1 MYAVVEA
8 GGRQVELTAGRYVE
22 IDMVAGE
29 TDQEFVFERVLM
41 IVDGSDSMMGS
52 PIIEGAKITGRIIG
66 HVRDKKLI
74 VYKYRPKKGTRKRT
88 GHRQHHT
95 RVFISKIEVGGKVLA
110 EAKDQKKEGK
120 PAAKESKAEA
130 KEVKA
135 PAKTK
140 AKAEVTSKEPKAEK
154 KEGKTEAKTPKKKA
168 DKE

>member
-154 KEGKTEAKTPKKKA
+154 KEGKTEAKTTKKKA

>member
-22 IDMVAGE
+22 IDMVAAE
-29 TDQEFVFERVLM
+29 TDQEYVFDRVLM
-41 IVDGSDSMMGS
+41 IVDGADSMMGS
-52 PIIEGAKITGRIIG
+52 PIIEGAKITARVID

-110 EAKDQKKEGK
+110 EVQDPKKEGK
-120 PAAKESKAEA
+120 GGKAAKAEETAAPAKESKPA
-130 KEVKA
+130 KE
-135 PAKTK
+135 TK
-140 AKAEVTSKEPKAEK
+140 AKAEPKETKEPKAE
-154 KEGKTEAKTPKKKA
+154 AKTTKKKA

>member
-22 IDMVAGE
+22 IDMVAAE
-29 TDQEFVFERVLM
+29 TDQEFVFDRVLM
-41 IVDGSDSMMGS
+41 IVNGNDSMMGS
-52 PIIEGAKITGRIIG
+52 PIIEGAKITGRVIDHI
-66 HVRDKKLI
+66 RDKKLI

-110 EAKDQKKEGK
+110 EVQDPKKEGK
-120 PAAKESKAEA
+120 SDKAAKAEA
-130 KEVKA
+130 KEA
-135 PAKTK
+135 PAKESKPAKETK
-140 AKAEVTSKEPKAEK
+140 AKAEPKEAKA
-154 KEGKTEAKTPKKKA
+154 EGKTTKKKA

>member
-8 GGRQVELTAGRYVE
+8 GGRQVELTAGRFVE
-22 IDMVAGE
+22 IDMVAAE
-29 TDQEFVFERVLM
+29 TDQEFVFDRVLM
-41 IVDGSDSMMGS
+41 IVNGNDSMMGS
-52 PIIEGAKITGRIIG
+52 PIIEGAKITGRVID

-110 EAKDQKKEGK
+110 EVQDPKKEGK
-120 PAAKESKAEA
+120 GGKADKAE
-130 KEVKA
+130 ETKA
-135 PAKTK
+135 PAKEAKPAKETK
-140 AKAEVTSKEPKAEK
+140 AKAETKEPKAE
-154 KEGKTEAKTPKKKA
+154 GKTSKKKA